1 MCRIDEPHRSWRGP
15 QQDRLKSWPCLAI
28 NVFQPASV
36 TGYADTVQDDC
47 KGLTC
52 PDVSSLTVLLD
63 RSVSAKRVANAS
75 ADDMLRAGLA
85 YPAADHA
92 RPVGPRCHRHDR
104 SLFRSRWYLPQYKL
118 LGLAG
123 SRRRRPSMLGWLQ
136 TRIVTVMG
144 MVALILGILIAVIEH
159 IAYGSSVGENLLA
172 TASGILISLAVATLI
187 IDRINRLNK
196 QRQWLVVYEALH
208 GLLAAA
214 FVDVMRLIHIHSN
227 EAASMANVSRRQ
239 EFIDTATMRV
249 NDLRG
254 TLQGLV
260 AVMDPAEYATCRT
273 IERRLSWMVHIFSV
287 GRSESTIYTTGLKIM
302 VDSGEL
308 LAGFISKGDD
318 TRYSDAIHS
327 AKGALQKCGLTSD
340 QVGLTLGEVMSYRF
354 RAQSQLL
361 EANRG
366 LRSRTQGIYYD
377 IDNEL
382 SIYYFALDQRL
393 LAGTKKADPAHSK
406 S

>member
-1 MCRIDEPHRSWRGP
+1 
-15 QQDRLKSWPCLAI
+15 
-28 NVFQPASV
+28 
-36 TGYADTVQDDC
+36 
-47 KGLTC
+47 
-52 PDVSSLTVLLD
+52 
-63 RSVSAKRVANAS
+63 
-75 ADDMLRAGLA
+75 
-85 YPAADHA
+85 
-92 RPVGPRCHRHDR
+92 
-104 SLFRSRWYLPQYKL
+104 
-118 LGLAG
+118 
-123 SRRRRPSMLGWLQ
+123 
-136 TRIVTVMG
+136 
-144 MVALILGILIAVIEH
+144 
-159 IAYGSSVGENLLA
+159 
-172 TASGILISLAVATLI
+172 
-187 IDRINRLNK
+187 
-196 QRQWLVVYEALH
+196 
-208 GLLAAA
+208 
-214 FVDVMRLIHIHSN
+214 
-227 EAASMANVSRRQ
+227 
-239 EFIDTATMRV
+239 MRV

-287 GRSESTIYTTGLKIM
+287 GRSASTIYTTGLKIM

-340 QVGLTLGEVMSYRF
+340 HQVGLTLGEVMSYRF